1 LELVFT
7 FAFLLFTC
15 KAMFSLDE
23 KTSDAN
29 LANRILT
36 LIVGRLFVIFLLLVA
51 AWVWNAGFAKLSLD
65 DFPRGLFLVFVASV
79 GLTILYFV
87 LLRFSRNL
95 VAQLRIQ
102 FLLDAVLIT
111 WLVWRTGDL
120 NSPYITLYTVLI
132 CVASLFL
139 GLRGTLITTV
149 LCVASFTFLTISTV
163 NSLIPSYSI
172 VSAEMS
178 KAVQLVGF
186 HDIAML
192 VVGFLAAKLAE
203 RRNSTVILQETTKD
217 LANLRALHERIVE
230 SIRSGLVTT
239 DLDGKIYTF
248 NATAEEITGYKFSE
262 VKGWTVF
269 DLLGD
274 VKQPIS
280 TSLEAAQKGEQPP
293 RFEIDFLTPETFAV
307 RLGYGISPLFDEEGV
322 TTGLILTFQDLTE
335 IRSMEES
342 VRRKDRL
349 AAVGRVAAGLA
360 HEIRNPLG
368 AMRGAI
374 QVLQMQ
380 TPPESSHASLMDIIL
395 RESDRLNNIITNFLT
410 YARPRVSNFV
420 EIDLC
425 EAIND
430 SFTLLKHSPDVKENH
445 VLEVDLPTEPIL
457 LSADSTQLKQ
467 VFWNLTRNAIMAMPN
482 GGNLHVKVQKLSNGR
497 TQILFNDTGCGMTPK
512 QVEQLFEPFSTS
524 TTGGTGLGLS
534 IVYQIVRDHGGTIKV
549 RSLEGKGSTI
559 TVELPSETRNQP
571 ALEEKDL
578 SEVVFQSSRLE
589 NFLTITSKE

>member
-1 LELVFT
+1 
-7 FAFLLFTC
+7 
-15 KAMFSLDE
+15 MFSLDE

-29 LANRILT
+29 LANNILT
-36 LIVGRLFVIFLLLVA
+36 LIVGRLFAIFLLLVA
-51 AWVWNAGFAKLSLD
+51 AWVWNAGFSKLSLD

-79 GLTILYFV
+79 GLTVFYFV
-87 LLRFSRNL
+87 LLKFSKDL

-102 FLLDAVLIT
+102 FLFDAILIT
-111 WLVWRTGDL
+111 WLVWRTGDI

-149 LCVASFTFLTISTV
+149 FCVALFTFLTISTS
-163 NSLIPSYSI
+163 NSLIFSYSANPLE
-172 VSAEMS
+172 VSKS
-178 KAVQLVGF
+178 IQLVAF

-203 RRNSTVILQETTKD
+203 RRGSTVILQETTKD

-239 DLDGKIYTF
+239 DLDGKIFTF
-248 NATAEEITGYKFSE
+248 NATAEEITGYKFAE
-262 VKGWTVF
+262 VKGWTIF
-269 DLLGD
+269 DFLGD
-274 VKQPIS
+274 VKQPI
-280 TSLEAAQKGEQPP
+280 TVSLEAAEKGEQPP

-307 RLGYGISPLFDEEGV
+307 RLGYGISPLFDEDGE
-322 TTGLILTFQDLTE
+322 TTGLIITFQDLTE

-395 RESDRLNNIITNFLT
+395 RESDRLNSIITNFLT

-430 SFTLLKHSPDVKENH
+430 SFTLLKHSPDVKEHH
-445 VLEVDLPTEPIL
+445 VLELDLPGEPLL
-457 LSADSTQLKQ
+457 LSADATQLKQ

-482 GGNLHVKVQKLSNGR
+482 GGKLSVKAQKLLNGR
-497 TQILFNDTGCGMTPK
+497 TQILFNDTGCGMSPQ
-512 QVEQLFEPFSTS
+512 QVEQLFEPFSKS

-559 TVELPSETRNQP
+559 TVELPTEMRMQSFT
-571 ALEEKDL
+571 EEKDL
-578 SEVVFQSSRLE
+578 SEAVFQSSRLE
-589 NFLTITSKE
+589 NFLTITSKESEK

>member
-1 LELVFT
+1 
-7 FAFLLFTC
+7 
-15 KAMFSLDE
+15 MFSLDE

-29 LANRILT
+29 LANNILT

-51 AWVWNAGFAKLSLD
+51 AWVWNAGFSKLSFD

-79 GLTILYFV
+79 GLTVFYFV
-87 LLRFSRNL
+87 LLKFSKNL
-95 VAQLRIQ
+95 VVQLRVQ
-102 FLLDAVLIT
+102 FLFDAILIT
-111 WLVWRTGDL
+111 WLVWRTGDVS
-120 NSPYITLYTVLI
+120 SPYITLYTVLI

-149 LCVASFTFLTISTV
+149 LCVAFFTFLAISTV
-163 NSLIPSYSI
+163 NSFLFSYSTASSDI
-172 VSAEMS
+172 S
-178 KAVQLVGF
+178 KAIQLVGF

-248 NATAEEITGYKFSE
+248 NATAEEITGYKFAE
-262 VKGWTVF
+262 VKGWTIYDF
-269 DLLGD
+269 LGD
-274 VKQPIS
+274 VKQPI
-280 TSLEAAQKGEQPP
+280 TVSLEAAEKGEQPP

-307 RLGYGISPLFDEEGV
+307 RLGYGISPLFDEEGE
-322 TTGLILTFQDLTE
+322 TTGLIITFQDLTE

-395 RESDRLNNIITNFLT
+395 RESDRLNSIITNFLT

-430 SFTLLKHSPDVKENH
+430 SFTLLKHSPDVKEH
-445 VLEVDLPTEPIL
+445 HGLELDLPEEPLL
-457 LSADSTQLKQ
+457 LSADATQLKQ

-482 GGNLHVKVQKLSNGR
+482 GGKLNVKLQKLFNGR
-497 TQILFNDTGCGMTPK
+497 TQILFNDTGCGMSPQ

-559 TVELPSETRNQP
+559 TVELPTETRMQSF
-571 ALEEKDL
+571 AEEKDL
-578 SEVVFQSSRLE
+578 SEAVFQSSRLE
-589 NFLTITSKE
+589 NFLTIASKESEK